1 MKKTNTFT
9 NIAMFV
15 LFAAMLVYLGVY
27 LFRSTQ
33 QSYATAPAV
42 LVTVSESG
50 QASGIVVREE
60 QVIASDKEFLSL
72 SVDDGK
78 EVARGGEIAIGV
90 DSKAALDS
98 ASRARELKKE
108 IAYVS
113 SLLARAGSASGA
125 SDRDSDVRSAILQL
139 NAAVSAGSTSELDD
153 LCMDLSSLLFGSA
166 TGTVSQGDLDALNA
180 ELHQLEN
187 AGAGRGSITAP
198 AAGLFTSTTDG
209 YESLTPDMLENL
221 TPDGVNALERTTAA
235 TPADAIGKLVTAKKW
250 YFASVMN
257 KADADR
263 LNLNGSASLDFP
275 QHYNGT
281 VSATVLSKSE
291 PDSSGKVAVVFAC
304 NAALADTLAD
314 TLAMRKT
321 TADVVYS
328 EHTGLR
334 VPLKAVHM
342 DDDGQSYVYVVTA
355 AQLEKKP
362 IEIIYQT
369 DDYCLVA
376 QSTESN
382 ALRAGNEIVVTGKGL
397 SNGQVVK

>member
-78 EVARGGEIAIGV
+78 EVASGGEIAIGV

-113 SLLARAGSASGA
+113 SLLSRAGSASGA

-209 YESLTPDMLENL
+209 VD
-221 TPDGVNALERTTAA
+221 ALERTTPA
-235 TPADAIGKLVTAKKW
+235 TPSNAIGKLVTAKKW

-263 LNLNGSASLDFP
+263 LNLNGSATLDFP
-275 QHYNGT
+275 QHYTGT
-281 VSATVLSKSE
+281 VSATVMSKSE
-291 PDSSGKVAVVFAC
+291 PDGSGKVAVVFAC
-304 NAALADTLAD
+304 NAALSD

-342 DDDGQSYVYVVTA
+342 DDDGQAFVYVVTA

>member
-15 LFAAMLVYLGVY
+15 LFAAMAVYLGVY

-33 QSYATAPAV
+33 QSYSTAPAV
-42 LVTVSESG
+42 LVTVSEGG

-60 QVIASDKEFLSL
+60 QIIASDKEFLSL

-78 EVARGGEIAIGV
+78 QVARDGEIAIGV

-113 SLLARAGSASGA
+113 SLLSRAGSASGA
-125 SDRDSDVRSAILQL
+125 SELDSSVHSAILQL
-139 NAAVSAGSTSELDD
+139 NAAVSAGSASELDD
-153 LCMDLSSLLFGSA
+153 ICMDLSSLLFGAS
-166 TGTVSQGDLDALNA
+166 TGTVSQSDLDALNA
-180 ELHQLEN
+180 ELHQLEK
-187 AGAGRGSITAP
+187 AGVGRGSI
-198 AAGLFTSTTDG
+198 STVDG
-209 YESLTPDMLENL
+209 YEALSPAALENL
-221 TPDGVNALERTTAA
+221 TPDGVAALEHTSPS
-235 TPADAIGKLVTAKKW
+235 TPANTIGKLVTAKKW
-250 YFASVMN
+250 YFAAVMS

-263 LNLNGSASLDFP
+263 LNLGGSATLDFP
-275 QHYNGT
+275 QHYSGT
-281 VSATVLSKSE
+281 VSATVFSKSE
-291 PDSSGKVAVVFAC
+291 PDGSGEVAVVFAC
-304 NAALADTLAD
+304 NNALAD
-314 TLAMRKT
+314 TLAMRKA

-342 DDDGQSYVYVVTA
+342 DDDGQTFVYVVTA

-369 DDYCLVA
+369 DSYCLVA
-376 QSTESN
+376 QSTDSN
-382 ALRAGNEIVVTGKGL
+382 ALRAGNDIVVSGKGL
-397 SNGQVVK
+397 SDGRVIK